1 MVLLALKESLSVTR
15 FRRFSPSWLA
25 VAGVLALALSVTAC
39 GRKGPLDLPT
49 SAAEPAAAAA
59 AAPPAS
65 WEEQRAVEA
74 GGQATVRPVARP
86 NDPYVRNAP
95 AASQPSILDWLVN

>member
-1 MVLLALKESLSVTR
+1 MVPRALEESLSVIR

-25 VAGVLALALSVTAC
+25 LAGVLALALSVAAC
-39 GRKGPLDLPT
+39 GRKGPLELPT
-49 SAAEPAAAAA
+49 SAVEPAPASVAG
-59 AAPPAS
+59 PPAS

>member
-1 MVLLALKESLSVTR
+1 MVLLALKESLSVIR

-49 SAAEPAAAAA
+49 SAAEPAAAAG
-59 AAPPAS
+59 PPAP